1 MGRPSGRPF
10 LLDMILREDR
20 PLHRPRFRWTVLL
33 ACGAVL
39 AAGASRVSADPLPT
53 VAKKTEGLERR
64 TGLLPVYVDRQRGR
78 LWLELPAKSDENGV
92 LGRYLYVEG
101 ITTGMGSNPVGLD
114 RGQIGATQVVA
125 LRRVGGRLVIEAGN
139 QRFRALTD
147 NAAEAAAIRQSFAGS
162 VLWGGEIAAQDDDG
176 RALVD
181 LTSFLVRDAH
191 GISRTLRA
199 ADQGSYALDEARSA
213 LDLSQC
219 LSFSENLEFEALLTY
234 TGNEPG
240 PEMRAVLPD
249 PGALTL
255 VQHHSLIRLPDD
267 GYRPR
272 TFDPRSSSYAVS
284 FLDYGAPVA
293 DELVTKWIV
302 RYRLEKLD
310 ARSARSRVK
319 KPIVYYVDPGAPEPI
334 RQALIEGASWWAK
347 AFDAAGFIDA
357 FRVELLPP
365 GAHPLDVRYN
375 VIQWVPRATRGWSY
389 GGGVIDPRTGEMLK
403 GHVTLDSLRIRQ
415 DRLLVEGLVG
425 TEKTGTGSPDDPV
438 QIALAR
444 IRQLTA
450 HEVGHTLG
458 FAHNFAA
465 SSWGR
470 ASVMDY
476 PAPQVDITPGG
487 TLDLSHAYASGV
499 GAWDFQSTRFAYS
512 EFARGTDEGE
522 QLEAILREGTSTGQ
536 RFLSDRDAR
545 PPGAANPFAA
555 LWDNGPDPVEG
566 LRHELAV
573 RRIALAN
580 FGEHNV
586 RPGVPLSRLQDV
598 LAPVYFHHRYELTRA
613 ATAVGG
619 LDYAYN
625 VRGDGQ
631 PPSHPVAGATQR
643 AALKAILAV
652 LTPENLDLP
661 ELVLAVLLP
670 RAFEQDDDV
679 EDFRHA
685 TSPVFD
691 SLGAAGT
698 AARMTVEALLQR
710 ERASR
715 LVDLHRR
722 DDALPG
728 LEDVLDGLVDT
739 AFAAPGPQGERR
751 AELRRVVQQ
760 AVVNGMIRLAEDGEA
775 PARVRFRVD
784 AALRTL
790 SRSLPSE
797 PGATPG
803 EQAHRDALRRE
814 IEGHLSRPRDA
825 APAPPAALAPPPG
838 DPIGD
843 FATLG
848 ECGLGDGGF
857 STAGANPAWPG
868 RAAR

>member
-1 MGRPSGRPF
+1 MRAVPPRLALFLAHILALSLASSAAFAAPAPPAAGSFAAKTKSFTRRPGLLATYVDARSGR
-10 LLDMILREDR
+10 
-20 PLHRPRFRWTVLL
+20 LL
-33 ACGAVL
+33 AEL
-39 AAGASRVSADPLPT
+39 PRPAGPRGECARYLYL
-53 VAKKTEGLERR
+53 EGIR
-64 TGLLPVYVDRQRGR
+64 TGL
-78 LWLELPAKSDENGV
+78 
-92 LGRYLYVEG
+92 
-101 ITTGMGSNPVGLD
+101 GSNPIGLD
-114 RGQIGATQVVA
+114 RGQLGETRVVA
-125 LRRVGGRLVIEAGN
+125 FRRVGGRVLLEQVN
-139 QRFRALTD
+139 LRYRAQSRD
-147 NAAEAAAIRQSFAGS
+147 SAEARAVEESFATS
-162 VLWGGEIAAQDDDG
+162 VLWAGAVEAERTDG
-176 RALVD
+176 RLLVD
-181 LTSFLVRDAH
+181 LTSFVVRDAH
-191 GISRTLRA
+191 RA
-199 ADQGSYALDEARSA
+199 AAAIKAAGQGAFALDKDRSA
-213 LDLSQC
+213 LDPAAC
-219 LSFSENLEFEALLTY
+219 KAFPDNLEFEAVLTFA
-234 TGNEPG
+234 GEEPG
-240 PEMRAVLPD
+240 PEVRATAPAPQAV
-249 PGALTL
+249 TL
-255 VQHHSLIRLPDD
+255 VQHQSLVRLPDD
-267 GYRPR
+267 RYVPR
-272 TFDPRSSSYAVS
+272 AWDPRCGSADVMFADYA
-284 FLDYGAPVA
+284 APVGA
-293 DELVTKWIV
+293 DLEV
-302 RYRLEKLD
+302 RLLARHRLEKTD
-310 ARSARSRVK
+310 PAAARSRVK
-319 KPIVYYVDPGAPEPI
+319 RPIVYYVDRGAPEPI
-334 RQALIEGASWWAK
+334 RSALLEGASWWAK